1 MSISFRKN
9 RKPRPGLMS
18 DVNVTPMIDVMLV
31 LLIIF
36 MIAAPM
42 MTTGVDV
49 QLPKATAPNVTE
61 NEKPTVVNIDVQG
74 RVYIGNT
81 EVEEDT
87 LGIKLKA
94 IVGDLTTRIFVK
106 GDRVLPYGAVM
117 KIMGNISESG
127 FKRVVLVTELP
138 KKRKIQ

>member
-1 MSISFRKN
+1 MSLSFR
-9 RKPRPGLMS
+9 RKRRTRPGLMS

-49 QLPKATAPNVTE
+49 HLPKATAPNVTE
-61 NEKPTVVNIDVQG
+61 NEKPTVVNIDAEG
-74 RVYIGNT
+74 RIYIGNT

-87 LGIKLKA
+87 LGVKLKA
-94 IVGDLTTRIFVK
+94 IVGDLSTRIFVK
-106 GDRVLPYGAVM
+106 GDRALPYGAVM
-117 KIMGNISESG
+117 KVMGNISESG

>member
-1 MSISFRKN
+1 MSISFRKK
-9 RKPRPGLMS
+9 RRSRPGLMS

-49 QLPKATAPNVTE
+49 YLPKATAPNVTE
-61 NEKPTVVNIDVQG
+61 NEKPTVVNIDAGG

-94 IVGDLTTRIFVK
+94 IVDDLNTRIFVK
-106 GDRVLPYGAVM
+106 GDRSLPYGAVM

-138 KKRKIQ
+138 KKRNIQ